1 MDYDRLER
9 AELAKYKT
17 KPAPKPKA
25 PKPAKQ
31 PKPKTVER
39 VVYKSD
45 PRRRLTDKQIRK
57 LVKKKAKRKE
67 NTGFLGIHKKAQNSK
82 LSRKMRIR
90 IL

>member
-25 PKPAKQ
+25 PKPVKL
-31 PKPKTVER
+31 VER

-45 PRRRLTDKQIRK
+45 PRRKLTDKQIRK

>member
-1 MDYDRLER
+1 MDYDKLER

-25 PKPAKQ
+25 AKP
-31 PKPKTVER
+31 VER
-39 VVYKSD
+39 VVYKTD
-45 PRRRLTDKQIRK
+45 PKRKLTDKQIRK
-57 LVKKKAKRKE
+57 LLKKKAKRKE
-67 NTGFLGIHKKAQNSK
+67 SSSFLGIHKKAQNKK